1 MSKIGNHVAGMQE
14 SEDFQFGWLSAE
26 RLKETLAR
34 IGSRVA
40 ASEALRAEKQRA
52 LNWCRANGN
61 PHNPI
66 IWPSYG
72 LHGEN

>member
-1 MSKIGNHVAGMQE
+1 MTP
-14 SEDFQFGWLSAE
+14 AE

>member
-1 MSKIGNHVAGMQE
+1 LIVTP
-14 SEDFQFGWLSAE
+14 AE